1 MPRKYC
7 AEFKDKAAY
16 QIIEMV
22 HLEPCSLH
30 RAYTQVSE
38 LCGVSHHT
46 LRAWYRDN
54 ALVRDN
60 SGQRSSTEFYDLRA

>member
-22 HLEPCSLH
+22 HLEPCAHCTALTRRSASFVEYLII
-30 RAYTQVSE
+30 R
-38 LCGVSHHT
+38 CGLGTVT
-46 LRAWYRDN
+46 AP
-54 ALVRDN
+54 
-60 SGQRSSTEFYDLRA
+60 